1 MYLPIKP
8 TETCAAAWL
17 SAASA
22 VNASSGREAHNVII
36 DVAEPMS
43 ESAADRRVVQLA
55 DEFLRSKEAMPIQS
69 VANTIFPQDIY
80 RRHGSPKLYDVYEN
94 VYEHIKKQGDWGRY
108 FERMIRR
115 TKSDGKVINPLK
127 DMVAKMHQHVHGG
140 GKTFRNIYELTIADP
155 TLDIPIY
162 DPERDAGPVMNRQC
176 LSFLSFKLDEENR
189 LMLTAVYRNHYY
201 IERLL
206 GNLIGLARLM
216 AFVGHEAGVAV
227 GPLTVVSTH
236 AVVDA
241 PKGASR
247 KDVSQLLSECAEAY
261 KTSEVAQT
269 A

>member
-1 MYLPIKP
+1 MYLSIRPAQ
-8 TETCAAAWL
+8 TCAAAWFE
-17 SAASA
+17 ATTA
-22 VNASSGREAHNVII
+22 VNDSPGHEAHNVII
-36 DVAEPMS
+36 DVAEPSS
-43 ESAADRRVVQLA
+43 ESRADRRVIELA
-55 DEFLRSKEAMPIQS
+55 DGFLRSNKAMPLQA
-69 VANTIFPQDIY
+69 VANTIFPLDLY
-80 RRHGSPKLYDVYEN
+80 RRHGAPKLYDVYGN
-94 VYEHIKKQGDWGRY
+94 VYQHIKKQGDWGRY

-115 TKSDGKVINPLK
+115 TTCDGKVINPLGE
-127 DMVAKMHQHVHGG
+127 MIAKMNHHVHGG
-140 GKTFRNIYELTIADP
+140 GKTFRNIYELTISDP

-176 LSFLSFKLDEENR
+176 LSFLSFKLDHENR

-216 AFVGHEAGVAV
+216 VFVGKEAGVPI

-241 PKGASR
+241 PGR
-247 KDVSQLLSECAEAY
+247 RGDVNRLLSECGAAYEAR
-261 KTSEVAQT
+261 EA